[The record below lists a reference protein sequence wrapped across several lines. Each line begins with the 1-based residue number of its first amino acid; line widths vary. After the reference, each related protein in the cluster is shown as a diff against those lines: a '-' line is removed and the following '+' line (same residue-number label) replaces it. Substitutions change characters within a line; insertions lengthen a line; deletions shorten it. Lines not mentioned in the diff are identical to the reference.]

1 MATVPTHRHAPG
13 VVKSIPFGEYQRL
26 LGCNWSTL
34 SSMDT
39 SPLKYHDN
47 LSDPPE
53 ATATMQLGSAIH
65 AAVLEPHL
73 FDDQYTYY
81 DGAHNG
87 YEWESVKAGAEEAG
101 LTVLSVAEW
110 EQCMGAAYA
119 VHRAPH
125 GREARRIMGR
135 CRRELSLVWTDP
147 ATGIRC
153 KARPDLVRMTRE
165 RDGRL
170 GAILL
175 ADIKTTTTVDARKF
189 GRTAADLLYH
199 GKMAFACRGLET
211 IFGLPP
217 MKVAIIAI
225 EQKRPH
231 DIGVFPLDPDVLYA
245 GDQLVSKLLR
255 QLQTC
260 RKRRTW
266 PGRYSEP
273 VSLDFPAYALPS
285 ANDIGDLGFTFEV
298 RGEQP

>member
-1 MATVPTHRHAPG
+1 MATVLTHRHSPG
-13 VVKSIPFGEYQRL
+13 VVKSIPFSEYQRL
-26 LGCNWSTL
+26 RGCNWSTL

-39 SPLKYHDN
+39 SPLKYRDN

-65 AAVLEPHL
+65 AAVLEPHVFEAEYVL
-73 FDDQYTYY
+73 WPDAKRGKAY
-81 DGAHNG
+81 D
-87 YEWESVKAGAEEAG
+87 EFKAEHEGQSILNAEQ
-101 LTVLSVAEW
+101 W

-119 VHRAPH
+119 VHRARH
-125 GREARRIMGR
+125 GREARRTMRG

-153 KARPDLVRMTRE
+153 KARPDLVRMKRE

-175 ADIKTTTTVDARKF
+175 ADMKTTTTVDARKF

-217 MKVAIIAI
+217 MKVAIIAV

-245 GDQLVSKLLR
+245 GDQLVTKLLH

-260 RKRRTW
+260 RKRRSW

-273 VSLDFPAYALPS
+273 VSLDFPQYALPS
-285 ANDIGDLGFTFEV
+285 DNDLSGLGIAFQTV
-298 RGEQP
+298 GGTP